1 MVWRQTEA
9 HEDLLV
15 QFLTVIHHIPIF
27 TVTNW
32 QLLISWY
39 YLLANIQ
46 KRKAHR
52 WVLLSRQRTAIHSV
66 KHPTLFWRKWITQ
79 VQSRERYTHKYSY
92 ADTQKCINL
101 HTCSWMIE
109 LMRWACY
116 VGPQESK
123 VYGTQSHALLQ
134 RLVAT
139 PTQASKDG
147 NTAALT
153 IQKVNRRRFPSH
165 HRQQLLF
172 CYLIIFF

>member
-9 HEDLLV
+9 HEDLPV

-46 KRKAHR
+46 NKKAHR
-52 WVLLSRQRTAIHSV
+52 WVLLSRQRTAMRKNTVHRNDIHSV

-79 VQSRERYTHKYSY
+79 VQSRGRLYTHKYRY

-116 VGPQESK
+116 VRPQESK
-123 VYGTQSHALLQ
+123 VSLHYLAL
-134 RLVAT
+134 
-139 PTQASKDG
+139 
-147 NTAALT
+147 
-153 IQKVNRRRFPSH
+153 NRMRS
-165 HRQQLLF
+165 
-172 CYLIIFF
+172 CSD